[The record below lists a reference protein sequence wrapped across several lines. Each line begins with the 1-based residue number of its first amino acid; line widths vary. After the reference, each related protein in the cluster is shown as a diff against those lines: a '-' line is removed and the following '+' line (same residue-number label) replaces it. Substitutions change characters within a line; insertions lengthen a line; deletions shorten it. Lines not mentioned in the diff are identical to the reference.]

1 MTFLGGV
8 GLSRREKV
16 SYRKKKY
23 DESATKYYNSLGQLT
38 FYNRAASEARS
49 LSELDG
55 LGMRVTEFGWVL
67 TGAAAVATVFSS

>member
-1 MTFLGGV
+1 MAAWAYLEG
-8 GLSRREKV
+8 KK
-16 SYRKKKY
+16 YRTEKKKY

-38 FYNRAASEARS
+38 FYNRATSEARS

-67 TGAAAVATVFSS
+67 TGAAAVATVFST

>member
-8 GLSRREKV
+8 GLSRRKKV
-16 SYRKKKY
+16 SYRKKY

-67 TGAAAVATVFSS
+67 TGAAAVATVFST